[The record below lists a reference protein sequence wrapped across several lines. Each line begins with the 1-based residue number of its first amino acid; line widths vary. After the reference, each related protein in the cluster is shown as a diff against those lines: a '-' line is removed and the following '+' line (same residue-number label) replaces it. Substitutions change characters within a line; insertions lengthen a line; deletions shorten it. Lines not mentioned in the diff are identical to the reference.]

1 MLKEISKGCLIGRP
15 FFPTRKSRSLHA
27 ETSRSFQ
34 KSPDPRDPIPF
45 LLGRHFIVTPRN
57 PKSPLHPKL
66 ADTLPLIVPRS
77 LSGRNNHP
85 LVNDLKKYL

>member
-1 MLKEISKGCLIGRP
+1 MLKEISKGGLIGRQ
-15 FFPTRKSRSLHA
+15 FFPTRKRRNLCV
-27 ETSRSFQ
+27 ETSRSLQ
-34 KSPDPRDPIPF
+34 TGSDPRDPIPF

-66 ADTLPLIVPRS
+66 ADILPLIVPKS

-85 LVNDLKKYL
+85 LVNDLKKIL